1 MVDLHKEI
9 KLSDFLPKKS
19 GAKARPVKVKA
30 EAKRK
35 PLPPEIVGL
44 KIEAGGLTA
53 AHVVNNGGKKLLRI
67 AQSPLDAGIVN
78 GGEVRDPAG
87 LATALNEL
95 FSTNSLP
102 RNCVRLGLANTRIG
116 VRTIEI
122 TGAEDSQQLQNAVS
136 FRAHELL
143 STPLDEA
150 VLDFQVL
157 DTSTNDEGQPV
168 HRVLLVIALRDSVDR
183 QLAATDAANLEVTG
197 IDLDAFALLRAALAP
212 VGENPD
218 EPSAVIAVS
227 IDHDLT
233 TLAISDGT
241 TCHFTRVLEWGT
253 ANVDLALGRALKVEP
268 AGVPEIRSGL
278 SLEPTGEAPAHGQGA
293 SQPAD
298 IVRREMQT
306 LARELLSSIRFYGS
320 QPGATPVQSVV
331 VSGALVD
338 LPGFSR
344 RLSSDLG
351 LPVSSADPFGRVELA
366 PDVIRPEQS
375 GGLVVAVGLGIED

>member
-9 KLSDFLPKKS
+9 KLSDFIPKRS
-19 GAKARPVKVKA
+19 GAAKPRKRPI
-30 EAKRK
+30 ETKRRAM
-35 PLPPEIVGL
+35 PAEIVGL
-44 KIEAGGLTA
+44 KIEAGSLTA
-53 AHVVNNGGKKLLRI
+53 AHVVNNGGKKLVRV
-67 AQSPLDAGIVN
+67 AHSPLAQGIVH

-95 FSTNSLP
+95 FSSNSLP

-122 TGAEDSQQLQNAVS
+122 TGVSDGQQLENAVS

-150 VLDFQVL
+150 VIDFQVL
-157 DTSTNDEGQPV
+157 GTTTGEDGEPI

-212 VGENPD
+212 RGED
-218 EPSAVIAVS
+218 QTESSVVAVS

-253 ANVDLALGRALKVEP
+253 ANVDLALVRTLKVP
-268 AGVPEIRSGL
+268 AEQAEEIRAGL
-278 SLEPTGEAPAHGQGA
+278 SLEPTSEPAQGGFGA
-293 SQPAD
+293 VEPAD
-298 IVRREMQT
+298 VVRRELQT

-320 QPGATPVQSVV
+320 QPGAAPVQSVV
-331 VSGALVD
+331 VSGTLVE
-338 LPGFSR
+338 LPGFLR
-344 RLSSDLG
+344 RLSSDLS
-351 LPVSSADPFGRVELA
+351 LPVTSADPFGRVELG
-366 PDVIRPEQS
+366 PDLVRPEAS
-375 GGLVVAVGLGIED
+375 AGLVVAVGLGIED